1 MSRTVR
7 RLRIRKRPC
16 WRWGRQEDLITLK
29 RVAVAKP
36 VITNRAGHHTDDDD
50 AYERWR
56 AHSLIYRQQT
66 ETPKSTRSQSYMKWR
81 FRQIERAQKKVE
93 FMREVSVELDP
104 WPGLPDV

>member
-7 RLRIRKRPC
+7 RIRIRKRPSF
-16 WRWGRQEDLITLK
+16 RWGRQEDLLALK
-29 RVAVAKP
+29 RLAAARP
-36 VITNRAGHHTDDDD
+36 VITNRAGHHTEDDD
-50 AYERWR
+50 AYYRWE

-66 ETPKSTRSQSYMKWR
+66 DTPKSTRSQSYMKWR
-81 FRQIERAQKKVE
+81 FRQIERARKKVE